1 MKRARIAALSLILLA
16 IGASPASAAGA
27 VTWIVKGGGF
37 GHGVGMS
44 AYGAYGYGRHGSGY
58 QQILHHY
65 FQGIRIKRVQGA
77 PLVRVLLTI
86 SSGDVSFT
94 RGTAA
99 CGHSLDPSRTYTA
112 HRRGSSVRLLTG
124 SGKLVARCGSRLHA
138 DGGGM
143 VQIAGVG
150 TYRGGLDL
158 VPTESAAG
166 SLNVVNR
173 LNVNSYARGSVPG
186 EVPPE
191 WPLATLKAFAV
202 ACRSIALS
210 TDVGGNGFNLYA
222 DTRTQVYG
230 GVKLEDERTDRA
242 VRSTKG
248 QVAMYGGAVAQ
259 TTYFSSSGG
268 RTESGFLGAPD
279 VPYLQSVND
288 PYDYYSPLHEW
299 TFRFSQ
305 GEMSSRLGAYVDG
318 ALRGIRVTQRG
329 DSPRIDYAK
338 LIGTRGT
345 TTIRGDTLAAALG
358 LYDRWAYF
366 KKVKSGR
373 RDDAVVLVGHLQRVG
388 VGERFE
394 QSIGNQPA
402 ACRVAFGGEVNPVG
416 DEPGVPNV

>member
-1 MKRARIAALSLILLA
+1 MKRARIAVLSLVLFA
-16 IGASPASAAGA
+16 VGASPAAAAGA
-27 VTWIVKGGGF
+27 VTWVVKGGGF

-44 AYGAYGYGRHGSGY
+44 AYGAYGYGEHGAGY

-65 FQGIRIKRVQGA
+65 FQGIRIKAVQGA

-86 SSGDVSFT
+86 SPGDVSFS

-112 HRRGSSVRLLTG
+112 HRRGSSIRLLTG
-124 SGKLVARCGSRLHA
+124 SGKLFARCGERLHA
-138 DGGGM
+138 DSGGIIRIG
-143 VQIAGVG
+143 GVG
-150 TYRGGLDL
+150 TYRGALDL

-173 LNVNSYARGSVPG
+173 LNVNSYARGSVPA

-191 WPLATLKAFAV
+191 WPSATLKAFAV

-210 TDVGGNGFNLYA
+210 TDVGGNGFDLYA

-230 GVKLEDERTDRA
+230 GVKVEDERTDRA
-242 VRSTKG
+242 VRATRG

-279 VPYLQSVND
+279 VPYLQSVED

-305 GEMSSRLGAYVDG
+305 AEMNSRLGAYVDG

-338 LIGTRGT
+338 LVGTRGVA
-345 TTIRGDTLAAALG
+345 TIRGDTLAAALG

-366 KKVKSGR
+366 RKVRSGGR
-373 RDDAVVLVGHLQRVG
+373 
-388 VGERFE
+388 
-394 QSIGNQPA
+394 
-402 ACRVAFGGEVNPVG
+402 
-416 DEPGVPNV
+416 